1 MVMPALALGRMRM
14 GTVAEAEKGAPE
26 DSTAVTVTGK
36 PHWLT
41 AKRNS
46 LGTRQLSV
54 VAPKST
60 VAGETKKEPGSPA
73 ATTSTVFAVPAL
85 LRTWN
90 WTAPE
95 YGSAFSATNSSRT
108 DMRPPGG

>member
-60 VAGETKKEPGSPA
+60 VAGETKKQLGSPA
-73 ATTSTVFAVPAL
+73 AITSTVLAGAPL
-85 LRTWN
+85 LLAEKRA
-90 WTAPE
+90 AP
-95 YGSAFSATNSSRT
+95 G
-108 DMRPPGG
+108 DRPPLSAPNPTPTP